1 MPGQPNHVLEHVSG
15 AQKLFLCF
23 IAVGFLF
30 LIGLLA
36 YLPDLATPFK

>member
-1 MPGQPNHVLEHVSG
+1 MPGQPNPDLEHVSG

-23 IAVGFLF
+23 IAIGFLV

-36 YLPDLATPFK
+36 YLPGIATPFK